1 MPPKKLKGTEMTSAQ
16 GQETTRKIS
25 ARVHWLQS
33 PLTSEGTTA
42 SSTAA
47 MTTQGV
53 YTRANLVMKFSA
65 RAFLLPA
72 FSTRSRI
79 LETVDSPNAFVTRT
93 RNRPALVDAAADDV
107 VALAHVAGQ
116 ALARQR
122 RGVQRRAPFQH
133 HAVQRHALAG
143 LDHDDVAH
151 GHLVG
156 IDLLRLAVA
165 LQVGVVRPYLHQLG
179 DGLPRAPHRVGLEQL
194 AHLVKQHHEHGLGV
208 FAGGERAHRG
218 QRHEE
223 VFVKHLPVGD
233 VAHRLPQNVPAD
245 DGVGDEE
252 G

>member
-93 RNRPALVDAAADDV
+93 RKSPLWLTQPLMTSSPSPTSRGRLSPVSAAVSSVERPSSTTPSSGTRSPGLTTMTSPTATSSGSTFSALPS
-107 VALAHVAGQ
+107 
-116 ALARQR
+116 RS
-122 RGVQRRAPFQH
+122 
-133 HAVQRHALAG
+133 
-143 LDHDDVAH
+143 
-151 GHLVG
+151 
-156 IDLLRLAVA
+156 RLA
-165 LQVGVVRPYLHQLG
+165 
-179 DGLPRAPHRVGLEQL
+179 
-194 AHLVKQHHEHGLGV
+194 
-208 FAGGERAHRG
+208 
-218 QRHEE
+218 
-223 VFVKHLPVGD
+223 
-233 VAHRLPQNVPAD
+233 
-245 DGVGDEE
+245 
-252 G
+252 